1 MNQCSLSAVS
11 QFLNTQ
17 LLKNTATSRLSQLKA
32 TKLSLQRQLCE
43 TIQDINL
50 ETKRNQ
56 LVLSE
61 EMLGVLKKMFPF
73 ISFSVGN
80 NAWNIYCI
88 RTPVQFHKA
97 YRREDDDNTIYRTF
111 PIYDFTV
118 EIINTRFT
126 IRNSTDYCFK
136 QLDTPNC
143 LYTETDDTVWYSHPH
158 VSGCNGAEDDAFR
171 NLCTGNNN
179 FHTMLDKVPLE
190 PGDIV
195 EFVRGLALW
204 ISRVNLDDAYHNPL
218 YEALCPRREMA
229 SRELGAFAEKQYAW
243 TCQHVTPLLQA
254 TASPPLHSVREVV
267 EAFKSWLLRNPSHVS
282 DAYLGLVER
291 LCDLPAHGHE
301 SYIAS
306 FTPLLLQHT
315 SYALW
320 LYTIAQRY
328 TGLGLTL
335 DLQNALLT
343 DLDVSFTFSYIGE
356 YWRYDDHDDL
366 ETWRQN
372 LLAGSRNLKRYDTSG
387 EIFSRIEHPTY

>member
-143 LYTETDDTVWYSHPH
+143 L
-158 VSGCNGAEDDAFR
+158 
-171 NLCTGNNN
+171 
-179 FHTMLDKVPLE
+179 
-190 PGDIV
+190 
-195 EFVRGLALW
+195 
-204 ISRVNLDDAYHNPL
+204 
-218 YEALCPRREMA
+218 
-229 SRELGAFAEKQYAW
+229 
-243 TCQHVTPLLQA
+243 
-254 TASPPLHSVREVV
+254 
-267 EAFKSWLLRNPSHVS
+267 
-282 DAYLGLVER
+282 
-291 LCDLPAHGHE
+291 
-301 SYIAS
+301 
-306 FTPLLLQHT
+306 
-315 SYALW
+315 
-320 LYTIAQRY
+320 
-328 TGLGLTL
+328 
-335 DLQNALLT
+335 
-343 DLDVSFTFSYIGE
+343 
-356 YWRYDDHDDL
+356 
-366 ETWRQN
+366 
-372 LLAGSRNLKRYDTSG
+372 
-387 EIFSRIEHPTY
+387 